1 MSGNKY
7 LLDTNII
14 LYILAGDRTI
24 AEYLH
29 LKKLY
34 ASIISEIELLGFKRL
49 TKKEEAE
56 ISDFLSQFRIIYID
70 DSIKREAVALRK
82 QYQLKLP
89 DCIIAAT
96 AISLNLTF
104 ITADKQ
110 FKQVNNLLL
119 ELYEY

>member
-1 MSGNKY
+1 MNGSKY

-14 LYILAGDRTI
+14 LYILSGDRTI
-24 AEYLH
+24 AEYLY

-34 ASIISEIELLGFKRL
+34 ASVISEIELLGFRNL
-49 TKKEEAE
+49 TKKEETE

-70 DSIKREAVALRK
+70 EAIKKEAVSLRK
-82 QYQLKLP
+82 QYHLKLP
-89 DCIIAAT
+89 DSIIAAT

>member
-1 MSGNKY
+1 MNGNKY

-14 LYILAGDRTI
+14 LYILSGDRTI
-24 AEYLH
+24 AEYLY

-34 ASIISEIELLGFKRL
+34 ASVISEIELLSFRNL
-49 TKKEEAE
+49 TKKEETE

-70 DSIKREAVALRK
+70 EAIKKEAITLRK
-82 QYQLKLP
+82 QYHLKLP
-89 DCIIAAT
+89 DSIIAAT
-96 AISLNLTF
+96 AISLNLIF